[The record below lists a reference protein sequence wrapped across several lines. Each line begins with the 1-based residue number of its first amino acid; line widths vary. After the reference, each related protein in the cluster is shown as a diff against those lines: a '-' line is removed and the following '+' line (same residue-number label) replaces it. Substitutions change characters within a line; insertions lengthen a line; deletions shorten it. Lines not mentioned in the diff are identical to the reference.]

1 MYPHALLR
9 LLNEPE
15 NNRVTVVTLLKS
27 VKDNHVSKKCQIKK
41 LTMPGYVLQQRL
53 FHGNT

>member
-1 MYPHALLR
+1 MYPHAIR
-9 LLNEPE
+9 SLLNELE
-15 NNRVTVVTLLKS
+15 NNRVTTVTLLKS

>member
-41 LTMPGYVLQQRL
+41 LTMPGYALQQKL